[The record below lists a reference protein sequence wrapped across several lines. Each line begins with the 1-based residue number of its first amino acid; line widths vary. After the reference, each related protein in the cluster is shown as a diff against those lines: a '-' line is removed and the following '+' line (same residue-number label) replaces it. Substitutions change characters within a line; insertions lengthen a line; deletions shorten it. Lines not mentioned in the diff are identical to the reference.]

1 MTVNIT
7 PRYGF
12 SLMIVLW
19 LLAGAAWAQ
28 TNVSVV
34 TAAGINEAFG
44 VPLWADGN
52 LWETDIDEVARR
64 LDARLESQAGIESSY
79 LVRPNRILGVKPE
92 VMKLL
97 GKDGKVSAVMIMFA
111 NKGDTLG
118 MKPRKDDMSS
128 LDYQQAL
135 KEFNEREQKLFKTIK
150 IQGDQLESAL
160 KNLLGV
166 FSQKW
171 FGEGDQ
177 TREWVKT
184 WTWKDHVIML
194 AENKG
199 VSLSLRIVPPAV
211 AKSRGKAEKISDAEL
226 RAQLKMRVLRRNNG
240 DVIVTGIP
248 MISQGNKGYCVPA
261 TWARFLRYMGIP
273 ADEYVLANAGQ
284 TLKGGGTSVD
294 QILAATTAL
303 ANQNRRSIRKLCNQV
318 TISTV
323 AGYVDDGL
331 PLMWKMYS
339 IGPFEGCGRS
349 SDRMDGQSPEE
360 WKKALKPERKAAKK
374 LQPDPSSRHMCMI
387 IGYNART
394 DEIATSDSWGLE
406 HAEKWYTLEEVQ
418 AVSAGELYLIAW

>member
-1 MTVNIT
+1 
-7 PRYGF
+7 
-12 SLMIVLW
+12 MIALW

-34 TAAGINEAFG
+34 TVADINEAFG
-44 VPLWADGN
+44 VPLWTDDN
-52 LWETDIDEVARR
+52 LWENDINEVARR
-64 LDARLESQAGIESSY
+64 LDARLESQTGSESSY
-79 LVRPNRILGVKPE
+79 LVRPDRILGVKPE
-92 VMKLL
+92 VMKLS

-118 MKPRKDDMSS
+118 MKPRKDNMLSS
-128 LDYQQAL
+128 LEYQRAQQ
-135 KEFNEREQKLFKTIK
+135 EFNEKEQKLLKTIK

-166 FSQKW
+166 FRQKQ
-171 FGEGDQ
+171 FGEGDK
-177 TREWVKT
+177 TRERVKT

-194 AENKG
+194 AEHEND
-199 VSLSLRIVPPAV
+199 SLSLRIVPLAV
-211 AKSRGKAEKISDAEL
+211 AKSRGKVEKVSDAEL
-226 RAQLKMRVLRRNNG
+226 RTQLKARVLRRDNG

-261 TWARFLRYMGIP
+261 TWARYLRYMGIP

-284 TLKGGGTSVD
+284 TLKGGGTRVD

-303 ANQNRRSIRKLCNQV
+303 ANQNRRSVRKLCNQV
-318 TISTV
+318 TILTV

-331 PLMWKMYS
+331 PLMWRMYS
-339 IGPFEGCGRS
+339 VGPLEGRGRS
-349 SDRMDGQSPEE
+349 ADRMEGQSPEE

-374 LQPDPSSRHMCMI
+374 LQPDPDHRHMCMI